1 MKKVFLLLFVL
12 AIVKTTSFAQEVDPA
27 LFLFDDYTEG
37 TVLMKNG
44 AQSKGKLNFY
54 LPKGEFFYIDD
65 QDGNKIKALANTD
78 DVYLIEIGTRRFFPS
93 EDGGLEILSPDPAF
107 YVRHCIT
114 FQQKEKTVGFGGSS
128 TLGQVKTYSSNSA
141 GDAFTSIPIDIKPGN
156 RYNIYWVEVKGKQK
170 EVRNMKQFIKIYSKN
185 KAELQAYI
193 DAKKVDFNDATSMLA
208 LFRYA
213 SQLGK

>member
-1 MKKVFLLLFVL
+1 MKKVFLLL
-12 AIVKTTSFAQEVDPA
+12 IVFAWVKTSFAQEVDPA

-44 AQSKGKLNFY
+44 AKSKGKLNFY

-65 QDGNKIKALANTD
+65 QDGNKVKALANSD

-114 FQQKEKTVGFGGSS
+114 FQQKEKTVGFGGTS
-128 TLGQVKTYSSNSA
+128 TLGQVKTYSGNSG

-156 RYNIYWVEVKGKQK
+156 RYNIYWVEQKGKQK
-170 EVRNMKQFIKIYSKN
+170 EVRNMKQFIKLFSKQ
-185 KAELQAYI
+185 KAQLQEYI
-193 DAKKVDFNDATSMLA
+193 DAKNVDFNDATAMLA

>member
-1 MKKVFLLLFVL
+1 MKKVFLLL
-12 AIVKTTSFAQEVDPA
+12 IVFAWVKTSFAQEVDPA

-44 AQSKGKLNFY
+44 AKSKGKLNFY

-65 QDGNKIKALANTD
+65 QDGNKVKALANSD
-78 DVYLIEIGTRRFFPS
+78 DVYLIEIGSRRFFPS
-93 EDGGLEILSPDPAF
+93 EHGGLEILSPDPAF

-114 FQQKEKTVGFGGSS
+114 FQQKEKTVGFGGTS
-128 TLGQVKTYSSNSA
+128 TLGQVKTYSGNSA

-156 RYNIYWVEVKGKQK
+156 RYNIYWVEQKGKQK
-170 EVRNMKQFIKIYSKN
+170 EVRNMKQFIKLFSKQ
-185 KAELQAYI
+185 KAQLQEYI
-193 DAKKVDFNDATSMLA
+193 DAKNVDFNDATAMLA

-213 SQLGK
+213 CQLGQ

>member
-1 MKKVFLLLFVL
+1 MKKVFLLL
-12 AIVKTTSFAQEVDPA
+12 IVFALVKTSFAQEVDPA

-44 AQSKGKLNFY
+44 AKSKGKLNFY
-54 LPKGEFFYIDD
+54 LPKGQFFYIDD
-65 QDGNKIKALANTD
+65 QDGNTIKALANSE

-114 FQQKEKTVGFGGSS
+114 FQQKEKEVGFGGSS
-128 TLGQVKTYSSNSA
+128 TLGQVKTFSANSA

-170 EVRNMKQFIKIYSKN
+170 EVRNMKQFIKIFSKN
-185 KAELQAYI
+185 KGELQEYI
-193 DAKKVDFNDATSMLA
+193 DAKNVDFNDAQAMLA

>member
-1 MKKVFLLLFVL
+1 MKKVFLLL
-12 AIVKTTSFAQEVDPA
+12 IVFAWVKTSFAQEVDPA

-44 AQSKGKLNFY
+44 AKSKGKLNFY

-65 QDGNKIKALANTD
+65 QDGNKVKALANSD

-93 EDGGLEILSPDPAF
+93 EHGGLEILSPDPAF

-114 FQQKEKTVGFGGSS
+114 FQQKEKTVGFGGTS
-128 TLGQVKTYSSNSA
+128 TLGQVKTYSGNSA

-156 RYNIYWVEVKGKQK
+156 RYNIYWVEHKGKQK
-170 EVRNMKQFIKIYSKN
+170 EVRNMKQFIKLFSKQ
-185 KAELQAYI
+185 KAQLQEYI
-193 DAKKVDFNDATSMLA
+193 DAKNVDFNDATAMLA

-213 SQLGK
+213 CQLGQ

>member
-1 MKKVFLLLFVL
+1 MKKVFLLL
-12 AIVKTTSFAQEVDPA
+12 IVFAWVKTSFAQEVDPA

-44 AQSKGKLNFY
+44 AKSKGKLNFY

-65 QDGNKIKALANTD
+65 QDGNKVKALANSD

-93 EDGGLEILSPDPAF
+93 EHGGLEILSPDPAF

-114 FQQKEKTVGFGGSS
+114 FQQKEKTVGFGGTS
-128 TLGQVKTYSSNSA
+128 TLGQVKTYSGNSA

-156 RYNIYWVEVKGKQK
+156 RYNIYWVEHKGKQK
-170 EVRNMKQFIKIYSKN
+170 EVRNMKQFIKLFSKQ
-185 KAELQAYI
+185 KAQLQEYI
-193 DAKKVDFNDATSMLA
+193 DAKNVDFNDATAMLA

>member
-1 MKKVFLLLFVL
+1 MKKVFLLL
-12 AIVKTTSFAQEVDPA
+12 IVFAWVKTSFAQEVDPA

-44 AQSKGKLNFY
+44 AKSKGKLNFY

-65 QDGNKIKALANTD
+65 QDGNKIKALANSD
-78 DVYLIEIGTRRFFPS
+78 DVYLIEIGSRRFFPS

-114 FQQKEKTVGFGGSS
+114 FQQKEKTVGFGGTS
-128 TLGQVKTYSSNSA
+128 TLGQVKTYSGNSG

-156 RYNIYWVEVKGKQK
+156 RYNIYWVEQKGKQK
-170 EVRNMKQFIKIYSKN
+170 EVRNMKQFIKLFSKQ
-185 KAELQAYI
+185 KAQLQEYI
-193 DAKKVDFNDATSMLA
+193 DAKNVDFNNPEQMLS

-213 SQLGK
+213 NQLGEK

>member
-1 MKKVFLLLFVL
+1 MKRMLLILFVFAL
-12 AIVKTTSFAQEVDPA
+12 LKPAYAQEVDPA

-65 QDGNKIKALANTD
+65 QDGNKVKALANAD

-93 EDGGLEILSPDPAF
+93 EHGGLEILSPDPAF

-114 FQQKEKTVGFGGSS
+114 FQQKEKAVGFGGTS
-128 TLGQVKTYSSNSA
+128 TLGQVKTYSGNSG

-170 EVRNMKQFIKIYSKN
+170 EVRNMKQFIKIFSKN
-185 KAELQAYI
+185 KAQLQEYI
-193 DAKKVDFNDATSMLA
+193 DAKNIDFNDATEMLS

>member
-1 MKKVFLLLFVL
+1 MKKVFLLL
-12 AIVKTTSFAQEVDPA
+12 IVFAWVKTSFAQEVDPA

-44 AQSKGKLNFY
+44 AKSKGKLNFY

-65 QDGNKIKALANTD
+65 QDGNKVKALANSD
-78 DVYLIEIGTRRFFPS
+78 DVYLIEIGSRRFFPS
-93 EDGGLEILSPDPAF
+93 EHGGLEILSPDPAF

-114 FQQKEKTVGFGGSS
+114 FQQKEKTVGFGGTS
-128 TLGQVKTYSSNSA
+128 TLGQVKTYSGNSA

-156 RYNIYWVEVKGKQK
+156 RYNIYWVEHKGKQK
-170 EVRNMKQFIKIYSKN
+170 EVRNMKQFIKLFSKQ
-185 KAELQAYI
+185 KAQLQEYI
-193 DAKKVDFNDATSMLA
+193 DAKNVDFNDATAMLS

-213 SQLGK
+213 CQLGQ

>member
-78 DVYLIEIGTRRFFPS
+78 DVT
-93 EDGGLEILSPDPAF
+93 
-107 YVRHCIT
+107 
-114 FQQKEKTVGFGGSS
+114 SS
-128 TLGQVKTYSSNSA
+128 
-141 GDAFTSIPIDIKPGN
+141 
-156 RYNIYWVEVKGKQK
+156 R
-170 EVRNMKQFIKIYSKN
+170 
-185 KAELQAYI
+185 
-193 DAKKVDFNDATSMLA
+193 
-208 LFRYA
+208 
-213 SQLGK
+213 

>member
-1 MKKVFLLLFVL
+1 MKKVFLLL
-12 AIVKTTSFAQEVDPA
+12 IVFAWVKTSFAQEVDPA

-44 AQSKGKLNFY
+44 AKSKGKLNFY

-65 QDGNKIKALANTD
+65 QDGNKIKALANSD
-78 DVYLIEIGTRRFFPS
+78 DVYLIEIGSRRFFPS
-93 EDGGLEILSPDPAF
+93 EHGGLEILSPDPAF

-114 FQQKEKTVGFGGSS
+114 FQQKEKTVGFGGTS
-128 TLGQVKTYSSNSA
+128 TLGQVKTYSGNSA

-156 RYNIYWVEVKGKQK
+156 RYNIYWVEHKGKQK
-170 EVRNMKQFIKIYSKN
+170 EVRNMKQFIKLFSKQ
-185 KAELQAYI
+185 KAQLQEYI
-193 DAKKVDFNDATSMLA
+193 DAKNVDFNDATAMLS

-213 SQLGK
+213 CQLGQ

>member
-1 MKKVFLLLFVL
+1 MKKVFLLL
-12 AIVKTTSFAQEVDPA
+12 IVFAWVKTSFAQEVDPA

-44 AQSKGKLNFY
+44 AKSKGKLNFY

-65 QDGNKIKALANTD
+65 QDGNKVKALANSD

-114 FQQKEKTVGFGGSS
+114 FQQKEKTVGFGGTS
-128 TLGQVKTYSSNSA
+128 TLGQVKTYSGNSA

-156 RYNIYWVEVKGKQK
+156 RYNIYWVEHKGKQK
-170 EVRNMKQFIKIYSKN
+170 EVRNMKQFIKLFSKQ
-185 KAELQAYI
+185 KAQLQEYI
-193 DAKKVDFNDATSMLA
+193 DAKNVDFNDATAMLA

-213 SQLGK
+213 CQLGQ